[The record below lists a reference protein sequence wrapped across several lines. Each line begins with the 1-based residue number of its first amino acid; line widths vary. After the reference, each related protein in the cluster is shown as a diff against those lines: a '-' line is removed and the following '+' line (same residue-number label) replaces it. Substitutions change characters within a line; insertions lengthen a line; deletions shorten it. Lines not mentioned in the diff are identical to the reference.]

1 MEETFGINNVTL
13 VDGQPRLLGLRELL
27 QIYVDHRIEV
37 VRRRSE
43 FRRRKRQDRL
53 HLVDGLMI
61 ALLNIDEVIQVIRTS
76 DDASSA
82 KDRLMTV
89 FDLSEIQA
97 QYILD
102 TPLRRL
108 TRYDRLELE
117 REREKLQ
124 GEIAELTAI
133 LESESRLREVVSG
146 ELASVAER
154 FADPRRT
161 VLLEG
166 TGAPRTAAVP
176 LEVADDPCLVLL
188 SSTGLVART
197 PISTAERDPGDLFST
212 AAPAGQGG
220 PAAGPRSAH
229 DTVASS
235 VAATVRGSIG
245 VVTSAGR
252 LIRVGA
258 LEIPA
263 LPPSAHSPSLAGGA
277 PVTEFVA
284 LQPGETVVGLAA
296 PDAAG
301 AGLALGTAA
310 GVVKRVAPDY
320 PGSSSEFE
328 VISLKPGDRVVGA
341 VQLTTEDCDLVFIGT
356 DAQLL
361 RFPAAAVRPQGRAAG
376 GMAGIRLTARATVA
390 WFGAIGAGPAGP
402 GAGEPVVVTVA
413 GSTGALP
420 GTGAETVKVT
430 PYQEYPSKGRAT
442 GGVRCHRFLK
452 GEDTLVLAWAGP
464 GPARGA
470 TNAGVPVD
478 LPEPDGRRDGS
489 GARIRQPLASL
500 GGQAPPT

>member
-1 MEETFGINNVTL
+1 
-13 VDGQPRLLGLRELL
+13 
-27 QIYVDHRIEV
+27 
-37 VRRRSE
+37 
-43 FRRRKRQDRL
+43 
-53 HLVDGLMI
+53 
-61 ALLNIDEVIQVIRTS
+61 
-76 DDASSA
+76 
-82 KDRLMTV
+82 
-89 FDLSEIQA
+89 
-97 QYILD
+97 
-102 TPLRRL
+102 
-108 TRYDRLELE
+108 
-117 REREKLQ
+117 
-124 GEIAELTAI
+124 
-133 LESESRLREVVSG
+133 
-146 ELASVAER
+146 
-154 FADPRRT
+154 

-166 TGAPRTAAVP
+166 TGAPRAAAVP

-197 PISTAERDPGDLFST
+197 PISTAERDHGDLFSA
-212 AAPAGQGG
+212 AAPAVRGG
-220 PAAGPRSAH
+220 PAAVPRSAH
-229 DTVASS
+229 DVVVSS
-235 VAATVRGSIG
+235 VAATARGS
-245 VVTSAGR
+245 VALVTSAGR

-277 PVTEFVA
+277 PVTEFVSLA
-284 LQPGETVVGLAA
+284 HGETVIGLAA
-296 PDAAG
+296 PDGAG
-301 AGLALGTAA
+301 AGLTLGTAS
-310 GVVKRVAPDY
+310 GVVKRVVPDY

-341 VQLTTEDCDLVFIGT
+341 VQLTTEDCDLVFISS

-376 GMAGIRLTARATVA
+376 GMAGIRLSARATVA

-430 PYQEYPSKGRAT
+430 PYQEYPGKGRAT

-489 GARIRQPLASL
+489 GARIRQPFASL

>member
-1 MEETFGINNVTL
+1 MSSS
-13 VDGQPRLLGLRELL
+13 
-27 QIYVDHRIEV
+27 IEPTI
-37 VRRRSE
+37 S
-43 FRRRKRQDRL
+43 
-53 HLVDGLMI
+53 I
-61 ALLNIDEVIQVIRTS
+61 A
-76 DDASSA
+76 AAA
-82 KDRLMTV
+82 KERLMSV
-89 FDLSEIQA
+89 FDLSAIQA

-124 GEIAELTAI
+124 NEIAELTAI

-154 FADPRRT
+154 VADPRRT

-166 TGAPRTAAVP
+166 SGAPRTAAVP

-197 PISTAERDPGDLFST
+197 PISTAERDSGDLFAA
-212 AAPAGQGG
+212 AAPAGRGG
-220 PAAGPRSAH
+220 PAAAPRSAH
-229 DTVASS
+229 DVVVSS
-235 VAATVRGSIG
+235 VAATARGSIA

-263 LPPSAHSPSLAGGA
+263 LPPSAHSPGLAGGA

-284 LQPGETVVGLAA
+284 LQPGETVAGLAA

-301 AGLALGTAA
+301 GGLALGTAS

-320 PGSSSEFE
+320 PGSSPEFE

-341 VQLTTEDCDLVFIGT
+341 VQLTTEDCDLVFIST

-361 RFPAAAVRPQGRAAG
+361 RFPATSVRPQGRAAG
-376 GMAGIRLTARATVA
+376 GMAGIRLSARASVA
-390 WFGAIGAGPAGP
+390 WFGMVGTGPAGS

-420 GTGAETVKVT
+420 GTGAETAKVT
-430 PYQEYPSKGRAT
+430 PYP
-442 GGVRCHRFLK
+442 
-452 GEDTLVLAWAGP
+452 
-464 GPARGA
+464 
-470 TNAGVPVD
+470 
-478 LPEPDGRRDGS
+478 
-489 GARIRQPLASL
+489 
-500 GGQAPPT
+500 